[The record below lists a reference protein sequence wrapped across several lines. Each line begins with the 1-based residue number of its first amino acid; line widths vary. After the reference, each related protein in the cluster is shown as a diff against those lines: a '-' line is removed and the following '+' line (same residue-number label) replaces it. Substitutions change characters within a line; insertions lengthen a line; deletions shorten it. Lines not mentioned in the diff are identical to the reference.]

1 MWMLS
6 LELSFFQ
13 AFAFLFSLV
22 FCYHDNM
29 LCNRNFLLPASPT
42 LLFPKVLYWGLVPG
56 TSQVSI
62 CNDRSH
68 VVMIMLVASF
78 AESQTGQTSPLWW
91 NWPCPYSYLIFLTAC
106 HGSVTCCLFSS
117 LLYSSALSLLS
128 PYACM
133 DVSTWIHTHEEYL
146 VLEYIKHSEVKKH
159 WATRQVV
166 KQENTPC

>member
-91 NWPCPYSYLIFLTAC
+91 NWPLVIT
-106 HGSVTCCLFSS
+106 S
-117 LLYSSALSLLS
+117 LLIAAKSVGKFFFAKTISLSSGRTAPFTLNFFFFSLLFIVS
-128 PYACM
+128 ADLFPGKSE
-133 DVSTWIHTHEEYL
+133 VSTA
-146 VLEYIKHSEVKKH
+146 SEP
-159 WATRQVV
+159 TCQL
-166 KQENTPC
+166 TL

>member
-106 HGSVTCCLFSS
+106 HGSVTLVITS
-117 LLYSSALSLLS
+117 LLIAAKSVGKFFFAKTISLSSGRTA
-128 PYACM
+128 PFTFNFFFFFFWWFC
-133 DVSTWIHTHEEYL
+133 
-146 VLEYIKHSEVKKH
+146 KHLY
-159 WATRQVV
+159 
-166 KQENTPC
+166 

>member
-91 NWPCPYSYLIFLTAC
+91 NWPLVITSLLIAAKSVGKFFFCKNNQPFFRPNSSIYLELFFFFF
-106 HGSVTCCLFSS
+106 FSS
-117 LLYSSALSLLS
+117 IHSFCRSLSWQERSFDCFCTNLS
-128 PYACM
+128 VNSIA
-133 DVSTWIHTHEEYL
+133 
-146 VLEYIKHSEVKKH
+146 
-159 WATRQVV
+159 QV
-166 KQENTPC
+166 